1 MAAFTNTVDAIHSS
15 SGAPRTVLS
24 AIRKASLTTGVDFD
38 YMVGKAAQESGFDPN
53 AKARTSSATGLYQ
66 FIEKTW
72 LTMVRDHGE
81 KYGLGD
87 YASQIDAKGRVSD
100 PALRREIL
108 ALRKD
113 PEASAMMA
121 AEYAADNK
129 RILEQ
134 TWGGEVGG
142 TELYL
147 AHFLGAGG
155 AGSFLKALDENP
167 FQSGADILPKA
178 ASANRN
184 VFYNTQT
191 GRARSVA
198 EIYDMFAEKFSGTQ
212 PLSDSVRKNPAPIAQ
227 NDLEIDQTIAV
238 EGWDKTTAPDTADSA
253 DSVATILFSGN
264 SGTKPGASGLT
275 QTGNHR
281 IPTGSQ
287 TFLAPSEILFLARLE
302 ESDRGESGVSSS
314 RPHERRGT
322 YND

>member
-1 MAAFTNTVDAIHSS
+1 MAAFTNAIENISSAS

-72 LTMVRDHGE
+72 LTMVRNHGE

-87 YASQIDAKGRVSD
+87 YASQIDAKGRVND

-155 AGSFLKALDENP
+155 AGALLKALDENP
-167 FQSGADILPKA
+167 LQSGADILPRA
-178 ASANRN
+178 ANANRN
-184 VFYNTQT
+184 VFYSTST
-191 GRARSVA
+191 GRERSVA
-198 EIYDMFAEKFSGTQ
+198 EIYNMFAEKFSGTQ
-212 PLSDSVRKNPAPIAQ
+212 TFADGTRKAAQ
-227 NDLEIDQTIAV
+227 QNNLNINQTIAV
-238 EGWDKTTAPDTADSA
+238 EGWDRPDSSPSFWPFGETEPQNQANTTYR
-253 DSVATILFSGN
+253 
-264 SGTKPGASGLT
+264 ASDR
-275 QTGNHR
+275 R
-281 IPTGSQ
+281 IPAGPQ
-287 TFLAPSEILFLARLE
+287 PLLAPSEILFLARLE
-302 ESDRGESGVSSS
+302 ESERGEPRSAPNS
-314 RPHERRGT
+314 RPHERQST
-322 YND
+322 YNE